1 MRRIIL
7 FTKIVPLFVA
17 LLLALSATS
26 VSAQGVDPAAKITP
40 FNNQWVL
47 SNGGVMF
54 SLHPYDK
61 LEWVEEKQM
70 YYGSVGGYSTYI
82 YLDGREMTPIA
93 QRAFAAACDM
103 PDSDM
108 LKKIEKY
115 NAVILIDLLNKE
127 GYVAKALVGI
137 GDVYANT
144 GYKDAAAGVYDAAA
158 KMGDIT
164 AKNKADAVRS
174 TPALAQTVVQPVST
188 AQPLSV
194 AQPEVV
200 DESPDVLTQIGN
212 LFSSMSATLQQ
223 NSGSG
228 NVNSYNSNSYNR
240 SSSSGGSRTKVEK
253 HCTKC
258 AGWGTCAKCGGDGY
272 VLGKFSQEF
281 EPCSSCNYKGRTPK
295 SKQGKCTYCGGTGKR

>member
-1 MRRIIL
+1 
-7 FTKIVPLFVA
+7 
-17 LLLALSATS
+17 
-26 VSAQGVDPAAKITP
+26 
-40 FNNQWVL
+40 
-47 SNGGVMF
+47 MF

-158 KMGDIT
+158 KMGDTT
-164 AKNKADAVRS
+164 AK
-174 TPALAQTVVQPVST
+174 
-188 AQPLSV
+188 
-194 AQPEVV
+194 
-200 DESPDVLTQIGN
+200 
-212 LFSSMSATLQQ
+212 
-223 NSGSG
+223 
-228 NVNSYNSNSYNR
+228 
-240 SSSSGGSRTKVEK
+240 TKPM
-253 HCTKC
+253 
-258 AGWGTCAKCGGDGY
+258 
-272 VLGKFSQEF
+272 L
-281 EPCSSCNYKGRTPK
+281 
-295 SKQGKCTYCGGTGKR
+295 